1 MANISVVLPAYKEA
15 DNLKKLLP
23 KIRSVLEEICENWEI
38 LVVDAME
45 PTGDNTEEV
54 CLSAGATYLPRRG
67 GNLYGDA
74 IRTGFKDAKYE
85 YIVVLDADC
94 SHHPEDIKRML
105 NTIEYE
111 NADLIIGSRYMKGGY
126 TDNPWILR
134 FMSYVLNVTYRVMF
148 HLKVKDVSDSYRL
161 YRAEKVKAI
170 HLECD
175 NFDIVEEILIMLR
188 IKFPKIKIIE
198 IPVSFEKRDQ
208 GTSKRDLKKF
218 ILSYLTTMRKLL
230 SIQRR
235 NR

>member
-1 MANISVVLPAYKEA
+1 MASISVVLPAYKEA

-45 PTGDNTEEV
+45 PTGDNTKEV
-54 CLSAGATYLPRRG
+54 CESTGATYLPRRG

-105 NTIEYE
+105 TTIQSDE
-111 NADLIIGSRYMKGGY
+111 ADLIIGSRYMKGGY

-134 FMSYVLNVTYRVMF
+134 FMSYILNVTYRVMF

-161 YRAEKVKAI
+161 YKADKIKNI

-175 NFDIVEEILIMLR
+175 NFDIVEEILIMLKL
-188 IKFPKIKIIE
+188 KFPDIKIVE

-208 GTSKRDLKKF
+208 GQSKRDLGKF
-218 ILSYLTTMRKLL
+218 ILSYLKTMRKLL

>member
-45 PTGDNTEEV
+45 PTGDNTKDV
-54 CLSAGATYLPRRG
+54 CLSTGATYLPRRG

-74 IRTGFKDAKYE
+74 IRTGFKDAQYE
-85 YIVVLDADC
+85 YIVALDADC

-105 NTIEYE
+105 NTIQDED
-111 NADLIIGSRYMKGGY
+111 ADLIIGSRYMKGGY

-161 YRAEKVKAI
+161 YKADKVKAI